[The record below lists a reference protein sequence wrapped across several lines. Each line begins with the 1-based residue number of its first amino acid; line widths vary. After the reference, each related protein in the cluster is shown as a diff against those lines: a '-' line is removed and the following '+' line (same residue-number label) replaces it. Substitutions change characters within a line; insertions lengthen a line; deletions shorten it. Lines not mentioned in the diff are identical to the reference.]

1 MRGHTAEQ
9 YDRLSRWLLPWLY
22 RTVAA
27 DAAPTAAAAGTVM
40 DIGTGPG
47 RLPVELA
54 RRRPDLR
61 LVGVDPSE
69 DMVALGRANADKAG
83 VADRVSFIA
92 AYAEDLPFAPGTF
105 DLVISTL
112 SAHHWSD
119 PTRALAELARV
130 LQPGGKL
137 RIYDIRGETLAK
149 LASGPLPASIAP
161 SPPQGRRMVGRALS
175 AVVATLLAEKASD
188 ASPT

>member
-1 MRGHTAEQ
+1 MRGHKAEQ
-9 YDRLSRWLLPWLY
+9 YDRLSRLLLPWLY

-27 DAAPTAAAAGTVM
+27 DAVPVAAEAATVV

-54 RRRPDLR
+54 RRRSDLR
-61 LVGVDPSE
+61 LVGVDPSV

-83 VADRVSFIA
+83 VEDRVSFIA

-130 LQPGGKL
+130 LRPGGKL

-149 LASGPLPASIAP
+149 LAAGPLPASIAL
-161 SPPQGRRMVGRALS
+161 SPPQGRRMVSLTLK
-175 AVVATLLAEKASD
+175 AVVATLRAEKASE